1 MLKDMLD
8 VTLVCE
14 DGKRKLQSKRCS
26 LTVRQTLRQP
36 PNILWRPLGFNA
48 LGAQKCVTDGN
59 TRGQTAP
66 KQPLRGSYISGF
78 RIQDVPTICI
88 CGATV
93 NMEVKLHCKKKL
105 RQHLSIHSLVGLGK
119 KLSATGPRRK
129 RDPRT
134 GHCVAHGSADFGNV
148 KLCRHCTMLNTILK
162 TAWSDI
168 TEQEQ

>member
-1 MLKDMLD
+1 MWPWCAKMAKIN
-8 VTLVCE
+8 CIP
-14 DGKRKLQSKRCS
+14 KRCS
-26 LTVRQTLRQP
+26 LTIRQTLRQP

-59 TRGQTAP
+59 TCGQTAP

-78 RIQDVPTICI
+78 RIQNVPTICI

-134 GHCVAHGSADFGNV
+134 GHCVAHGCEIVQTLFNV
-148 KLCRHCTMLNTILK
+148 EYILK
-162 TAWSDI
+162 TAWSDMK
-168 TEQEQ
+168 EQEQ